1 MKTAKLHLEGL
12 IMAIAS
18 INHVRKGVLT
28 IEEIDDALLKAQAN
42 MVDAGRAD
50 ELTDADRDAI
60 NFPLRMLQITNQC
73 APEADVPTFAEVARM
88 VGEMKPSQKPA
99 NQLDAT

>member
-1 MKTAKLHLEGL
+1 
-12 IMAIAS
+12 MALAS
-18 INHVRKGVLT
+18 INHVLVRKGVLT